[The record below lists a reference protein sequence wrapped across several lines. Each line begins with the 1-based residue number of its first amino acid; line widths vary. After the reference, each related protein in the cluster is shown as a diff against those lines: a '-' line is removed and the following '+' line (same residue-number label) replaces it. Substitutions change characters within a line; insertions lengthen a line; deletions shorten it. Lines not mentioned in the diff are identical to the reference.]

1 MTRNQRED
9 LEFESLDTLKAL
21 QSDYAKKLNDHIA
34 KYTLEK
40 DWNKAMKLDK
50 KIEVLR
56 KDCDAI
62 DNAIFTKKMM
72 IGWYDSIK
80 TTFC

>member
-9 LEFESLDTLKAL
+9 LEFESLDTLKVL

-40 DWNKAMKLDK
+40 DWNKAMKLGK
-50 KIEVLR
+50 KIDVLR
-56 KDCDAI
+56 KDYKAI
-62 DNAIFTKKMM
+62 DHAIFTKKMM
-72 IGWYDSIK
+72 TGWYNQFK
-80 TTFC
+80 N